1 MKFRRHA
8 RVWHLLGAAT
18 FAVGAVLI
26 AYLGMDRLLFSE
38 PLADR
43 PALLL
48 AALLLVLGMQ
58 IFALGLLGELIIFT
72 HARGL
77 KDYRVEEIIQYP
89 DAVAVSDSG
98 SDSAPGQAGASPEM
112 RATNSPA
119 ITA

>member
-1 MKFRRHA
+1 M
-8 RVWHLLGAAT
+8 
-18 FAVGAVLI
+18 I

-48 AALLLVLGMQ
+48 GALLLVLGMQ

-89 DAVAVSDSG
+89 DAVAASDDPG
-98 SDSAPGQAGASPEM
+98 ADSVRERNRGRRRPPSWRDAPATATPLAGNCSESRCSASP
-112 RATNSPA
+112 
-119 ITA
+119 

>member
-1 MKFRRHA
+1 
-8 RVWHLLGAAT
+8 
-18 FAVGAVLI
+18 
-26 AYLGMDRLLFSE
+26 MDRLLFNE

-58 IFALGLLGELIIFT
+58 VFALGLLGELIIFT

-89 DAVAVSDSG
+89 DAVAVSDSD
-98 SDSAPGQAGASPEM
+98 SDSVPGDPAVSPEM
-112 RATNSPA
+112 RT
-119 ITA
+119 TAPPVVTA